1 MIWIQ
6 VQLKHGKGQPIRN
19 DPVTIM
25 SIIKEAPT
33 YELMSVYYHFVHFL
47 AKNLEDK
54 NGMKRK
60 EVYFLMHRY
69 LENMEYNDKKEESA

>member
-6 VQLKHGKGQPIRN
+6 VQLKHGKGQPIRK

-33 YELMSVYYHFVHFL
+33 YEI
-47 AKNLEDK
+47 
-54 NGMKRK
+54 
-60 EVYFLMHRY
+60 
-69 LENMEYNDKKEESA
+69 KKD